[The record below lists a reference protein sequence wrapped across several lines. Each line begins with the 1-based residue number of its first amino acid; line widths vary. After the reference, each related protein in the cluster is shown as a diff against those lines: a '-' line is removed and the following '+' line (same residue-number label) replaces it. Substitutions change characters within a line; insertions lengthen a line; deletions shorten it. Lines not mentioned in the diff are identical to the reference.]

1 MAIVGRSLCHVL
13 LAGALAGLLLPGA
26 LAQNQVAELQG
37 QFNREN
43 DATRKVKILTKLG
56 DAQFALMRKE
66 TGEGKYEQ
74 ALRTL
79 EEYRDEVRTA
89 ETALKA
95 TGADAERKPGGFKQL
110 QIQVRKG
117 LREIDQ
123 TILAMPDEQRRPFDT
138 VRRDLLLI
146 DKELIDML
154 FPRQPG
160 KDPEKEKPKG

>member
-1 MAIVGRSLCHVL
+1 MAMLGRSLCRVL

-26 LAQNQVAELQG
+26 PAQNQIGELQT
-37 QFNREN
+37 QLNREN
-43 DATRKVKILTKLG
+43 DPVRKVKILTKLG

-66 TGEGKYEQ
+66 TDEGNYEQ

-79 EEYRDEVRTA
+79 TEYRDEVRTA
-89 ETALKA
+89 QTALKA

-110 QIQVRKG
+110 QIHVRKG

-123 TILAMPDEQRRPFDT
+123 TILAMPDGQRPPFDT

-160 KDPEKEKPKG
+160 KNPEKEKPKG